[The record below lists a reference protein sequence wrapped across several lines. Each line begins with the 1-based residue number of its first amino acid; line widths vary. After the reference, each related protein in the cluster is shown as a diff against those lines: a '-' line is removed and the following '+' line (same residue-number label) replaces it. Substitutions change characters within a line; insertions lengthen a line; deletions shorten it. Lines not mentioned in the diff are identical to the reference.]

1 MGPLAS
7 SPPPSRGRCLGS
19 RPRALPTTLEAPLR
33 PAAAPQP
40 PPPPPALSPGRTGSE
55 SYLAAGVRLRP
66 VPGLGGALRRL
77 PVPGLTEGP
86 HAGRRRPRARK
97 FANFA
102 PPPRTASAGRRN
114 RCPARRRRRPCP
126 GLSQAGRSPS
136 GPGPAWGK
144 GAASLGRRQG
154 PERWA
159 LGEEGEGGGEVSG
172 PRPPAAALRPPP
184 PRHPE
189 PYGRAAQS
197 STGDRCP
204 HRRSAPAP
212 GPARDS
218 LRNPIPPPPARPRRP
233 PRRPS
238 HSICRS
244 ALDSASRRSAPAR
257 CPPPSQVRVVL
268 PARLRAHGP
277 PPPRRRRRRS
287 QLLFFVAGLSGEG
300 RESGEKLSAEARE
313 TRGAIAERDQ
323 TAGPRPAVAELPSAS
338 VWGPRPRRRPVCC

>member
-19 RPRALPTTLEAPLR
+19 RPQALPTTLEAPLR
-33 PAAAPQP
+33 PTAAPQP

-55 SYLAAGVRLRP
+55 SYLAAGVRLGP

-136 GPGPAWGK
+136 GPGPAWGR
-144 GAASLGRRQG
+144 GRRAWDADRARSGG
-154 PERWA
+154 PRA
-159 LGEEGEGGGEVSG
+159 KKGRAGGGEVSG

-184 PRHPE
+184 PRHPA
-189 PYGRAAQS
+189 PCGRAAQS

-233 PRRPS
+233 S

-244 ALDSASRRSAPAR
+244 ALDSASRSSAPAR
-257 CPPPSQVRVVL
+257 RPPKSASSYPLGCAPTDRRPRV
-268 PARLRAHGP
+268 AA
-277 PPPRRRRRRS
+277 
-287 QLLFFVAGLSGEG
+287 
-300 RESGEKLSAEARE
+300 
-313 TRGAIAERDQ
+313 
-323 TAGPRPAVAELPSAS
+323 AVAPNSFSLLLDFRGRGGRAGKS
-338 VWGPRPRRRPVCC
+338 